1 MIPYGRQSIDE
12 SDVEAVARVLRGD
25 WLTTGPAVED
35 FEESVAAYT
44 GARHAVAFNSATSAL
59 HGACHAAGLGSGDV
73 LHTTPLTFMA
83 DANCARYVGARP
95 ALIDIDESTWNV
107 DIDLV
112 DDGVDALNAV
122 HYAGLPIDLAALP
135 HRPRVLI
142 EDASHALGALTPD
155 GPVGNCAHSDMTV
168 FSFHPV
174 KPITTAEGGI
184 VTTNDDELASR
195 MRRFRSHGID
205 RTPRE
210 NAWEYD
216 AVEVG
221 YNYRLTDLQSALG
234 ASQMRRLDE
243 FVLRRNEIA
252 DRYRELLGDLPLVL
266 PPEAPDG
273 WRHGYHLFAVRV
285 PERATVF
292 RRLREEGIGVQ
303 VHYVPVHHHT
313 VSSDIEVPPGGFPVT
328 EAVYAGLISLPM
340 FVGLTDEE
348 QDVVAQTLGRILAEV
363 T

>member
-12 SDVEAVARVLRGD
+12 TDIAAVERVLRGD

-35 FEESVAAYT
+35 FERAVTEYT

-59 HGACHAAGLGSGDV
+59 HGACHAAGLGPGDV
-73 LHTTPLTFMA
+73 VHTTPLTFMA

-95 ALIDIDESTWNV
+95 ALIDIDESTWSV
-107 DIDLV
+107 DLDLV
-112 DDGVDALNAV
+112 DDSVDALVAV
-122 HYAGLPIDLAALP
+122 HYAGLPIDLAALR
-135 HRPRVLI
+135 HRPRIVI

-184 VTTNDDELASR
+184 ATTNDDDLAER

-234 ASQMRRLDE
+234 ASQMHRLDE

-252 DRYRELLGDLPLVL
+252 DRYRKLLAGLPVIL
-266 PPEAPDG
+266 PPAAPDG

-303 VHYVPVHHHT
+303 VHYVPIHHHT
-313 VSSDIEVPPGGFPVT
+313 VSSDIDIPPGGFPVT
-328 EAVYAGLISLPM
+328 EAVYDGLISLPM
-340 FVGLTDEE
+340 FVDLTDGE
-348 QDVVAQTLGRILAEV
+348 QDVVVEMLTRVLTEV
-363 T
+363 A